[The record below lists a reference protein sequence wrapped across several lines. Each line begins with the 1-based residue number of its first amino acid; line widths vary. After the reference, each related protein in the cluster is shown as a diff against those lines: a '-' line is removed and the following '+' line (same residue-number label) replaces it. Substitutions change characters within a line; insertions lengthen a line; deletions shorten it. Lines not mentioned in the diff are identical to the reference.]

1 MRAAGEVIPM
11 NKTVLAVILSVVAG
25 FAAGVWTTSAPQS
38 GGEQVS
44 DPAQYFDAGAPAT
57 DRLDVLERIVAE
69 ERDARLVLEEQLQA
83 LLADF
88 DRIDNPDMQEL
99 LSMAAEN
106 RAEMEAARTQRSARV
121 ESRRGMRDYSQIR
134 TTQLVAG
141 GFTETRAKQI
151 LALEDEVRMQ
161 ALEAEYEAQRN
172 GEAFDRWNQSYDA
185 QAAFRESLGD
195 ADYEQYLQARG
206 GESTVT
212 VREVIGSSP
221 ANRAGMQPGDR
232 ILSYDGDRVFNMFEL
247 KSKAFAGSP
256 GEDVIVDIERD
267 GQRMQLV
274 LPRGP
279 IGITGSG
286 AGMSFRNPFG
296 GG

>member
-44 DPAQYFDAGAPAT
+44 DPAQYFDAGAPAA
-57 DRLDVLERIVAE
+57 DRLAALERIVAE

-88 DRIDNPDMQEL
+88 DRIDNPDLEEL
-99 LSMAAEN
+99 LRMAAEN
-106 RAEMEAARTQRSARV
+106 RAQMEEARTQRAGRV
-121 ESRRGMRDYSQIR
+121 ESTRGMRNYAQIR

-161 ALEAEYEAQRN
+161 ALEAEYEA
-172 GEAFDRWNQSYDA
+172 QSYDA

-221 ANRAGMQPGDR
+221 ANSAGPVR
-232 ILSYDGDRVFNMFEL
+232 TSSWTSSV
-247 KSKAFAGSP
+247 
-256 GEDVIVDIERD
+256 
-267 GQRMQLV
+267 
-274 LPRGP
+274 
-279 IGITGSG
+279 TGS
-286 AGMSFRNPFG
+286 ACNSCCRADRSVSPVAVQA
-296 GG
+296 